1 MKSLARLL
9 CLAALGTTLA
19 VQAQTY
25 FSLTDLGDLG
35 GTATKAFGI
44 NGSGT
49 VVGASATSGSSPVYA
64 FRYSG
69 GNMTN
74 LETTG
79 TMSEG
84 HAINADGVI
93 VGQRTNGGVTH
104 AFSYSGGGFTDLGTL
119 NGVLSSNAASINNS
133 GDIVG
138 SSQITGG
145 ANRAFLY
152 TGGVMTNLG
161 TMGGTGSLAWDINSS
176 GQIVGQSQLS
186 GGAVNAFLLN
196 SGTLSAGNSI
206 GTLAGGT
213 NSAAFAIND
222 AGVIVGQSEFSGGG
236 ALQHAFRYDGSFTDL
251 GTLGGNNSVARDI
264 NSSGFIVGSAQV
276 SGGTYHAFFYN
287 GSTLYDLNDYVLGA
301 SGWVLTEAWAIN
313 DDGMIVGTGTF
324 GGETRAFMLS
334 VSAIPEPST
343 YAALAGLAA
352 LGFAALRRRRNTP
365 AVRAGRQL

>member
-1 MKSLARLL
+1 MKSFARLL
-9 CLAALGTTLA
+9 CLAALGTALSGH
-19 VQAQTY
+19 AQTN
-25 FSLTDLGDLG
+25 FVLTDLGTLG
-35 GTATKAFGI
+35 GTASKAFGI
-44 NGSGT
+44 NSSGT
-49 VVGASATSGSSPVYA
+49 VVGGSATSGNSPVYA
-64 FRYSG
+64 FSYSG
-69 GNMTN
+69 GTMTN

-84 HAINADGVI
+84 HAINSDGVI

-119 NGVLSSNAASINNS
+119 NGVLSSNAASINSS
-133 GDIVG
+133 GVIVG

-145 ANRAFLY
+145 ANRAFSY
-152 TGGVMTNLG
+152 TEGGGMINLG

-196 SGTLSAGNSI
+196 SGTLTSGNSI

-236 ALQHAFRYDGSFTDL
+236 ALQHAFRYNGSFTDL

-287 GSTLYDLNDYVLGA
+287 GSTLYDLNDYVSGA

-313 DDGMIVGTGTF
+313 DAGLIVGTGTF
-324 GGETRAFMLS
+324 EGQTRAFVLTA
-334 VSAIPEPST
+334 VPEPST
-343 YAALAGLAA
+343 YAVLAGLAA
-352 LGFAALRRRRNTP
+352 LGLAVWRRRGHVP
-365 AVRAGRQL
+365 A